1 MSDFTAIQ
9 IEGEKINVKDQTARD
24 TAEAASQNASDAKNA
39 ASSAQQIAQSINLTY
54 NGTDTIIF
62 TKGE

>member
-24 TAEAASQNASDAKNA
+24 AADAASQNASDAKSA
-39 ASSAQQIAQSINLTY
+39 ASAAQQTVQAINLTY
-54 NGTDTIIF
+54 NGTDTIIW

>member
-9 IEGEKINVKDQTARD
+9 KINVKDQTARD
-24 TAEAASQNASDAKNA
+24 MAETASQNASDAKSA
-39 ASSAQQIAQSINLTY
+39 ASAAQQTVQGINLTY
-54 NGTDTIIF
+54 NGTNTIIW